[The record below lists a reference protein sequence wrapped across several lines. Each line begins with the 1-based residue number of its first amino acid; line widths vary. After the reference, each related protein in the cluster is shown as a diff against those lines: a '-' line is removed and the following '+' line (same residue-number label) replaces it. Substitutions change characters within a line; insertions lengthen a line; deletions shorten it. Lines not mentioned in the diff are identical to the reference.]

1 MILRPTCPF
10 ELDRVMQVLDDG
22 RTSIGL
28 LGIDQWQA
36 GYPFRESIEA
46 DVQTGKSYVVEHDG
60 SIIATAM
67 IDFDGEPTYDEIE
80 GAWASP
86 GTSVNPDYGCVH
98 RVAVA
103 LEGRGKGAAKF
114 ILSEAANMARG
125 MGKKG
130 LRIDTHPGN
139 TPMRSLMDSCGFQ
152 YRGVIYISHAG
163 EGTPERVAYE
173 KLL

>member
-1 MILRPTCPF
+1 MILRPTLLS
-10 ELDRVMQVLDDG
+10 ELDRVMEVLGDG
-22 RTSIGL
+22 RASIAL

-36 GYPFRESIEA
+36 GYPFRESIQA
-46 DVQTGKSYVVEHDG
+46 DIKAGKSYVVESDG
-60 SIIATAM
+60 EIIATAM
-67 IDFDGEPTYDEIE
+67 IDFDGEPTYDSIE
-80 GAWASP
+80 GSW
-86 GTSVNPDYGCVH
+86 GTSGTSKCPDYGCIH

-114 ILSEAANMARG
+114 ILSEASAMANQL
-125 MGKKG
+125 GKKG

-139 TPMRSLMDSCGFQ
+139 APMRSLMDSCGFQ